1 MALQSTGAQ
10 SKESEEQ
17 GQLQQQSLHE
27 DTNSTQY
34 RDPQPTSAPNASN
47 N

>member
-1 MALQSTGAQ
+1 MPLQSTGAQ

-27 DTNSTQY
+27 KEEVQCYVRLSGWLD
-34 RDPQPTSAPNASN
+34 
-47 N
+47 